1 MPKYF
6 EFVFAAY
13 GIWIGV
19 FAVYLVLLIRKS
31 RRVRRAMEDIARHAS
46 PPGSRS

>member
-19 FAVYLVLLIRKS
+19 VAVYLVLLFRKS
-31 RRVRRAMEDIARHAS
+31 RRVRRAMEGLTRHAS
-46 PPGSRS
+46 PPGDRS